1 MRRARLDP
9 AAPTSS
15 VSARTTSH
23 SPSPSAPSISPLLS
37 ANHLSS
43 SSPLSPSFQQT
54 PPSPTMIP
62 QYKFQ
67 ASDPQHLTMGD
78 RRDGDDRRNGQKHYI
93 SELTVDIPGSR
104 RRTDT
109 EPPPSRWGTLEFKFY
124 IAAFIIVVP
133 LLVWSPINVSS
144 PHNPNYPSYAN
155 RLSSGWFIFSE
166 VDDSDHQ
173 YHTFRSG
180 FPSLVALAVAFLIP
194 SHLFRKA
201 GFTSAAARAR
211 FVVTFA
217 LIMLVALHGISALK
231 VLAILGANFCAAR
244 ARKPAAVERA
254 WPLIVI
260 VGNMLILFANE
271 KFDGYHFSAIHSELG
286 ALDDLKGVYPRWHVS
301 FNITML
307 RIVSFALDYHW
318 RAQPQSTPPTDQRGR
333 AAQAHPE
340 ADYSLVNYLAYTLY
354 PPLYIAGPIMTCN
367 DFVWQLQR
375 PLDITNRERIKY
387 LIRFAFCMLAM
398 ESIIHT
404 MYVVAIKDARAWVGM
419 TPAQLSMIGFW
430 NLVIVWLKLLIPW
443 RYFRLWAL
451 FDGVDAP
458 ENMVRCVANNYS
470 VLGFWRSWHRSY
482 NLWIVRYI
490 YIPAGGAKR
499 VVLSTF
505 LVFTFVALWHD
516 LSFRLLAWGWL
527 VTLFIIPE
535 ITARALVPE
544 KKYGDKWWY
553 RHVAAI
559 GGVVNILLLM
569 GANLVGFVL
578 GLDGMQHLL
587 HELVTTPQGWGF
599 MAFGTSCLF
608 IGVQIM
614 FEYRNDEARR
624 GIDRRC

>member
-54 PPSPTMIP
+54 PLSPTMIP

-307 RIVSFALDYHW
+307 RIVSG
-318 RAQPQSTPPTDQRGR
+318 GR

-354 PPLYIAGPIMTCN
+354 PPLYIAGPIMTFN

-404 MYVVAIKDARAWVGM
+404 I
-419 TPAQLSMIGFW
+419 MIGFW